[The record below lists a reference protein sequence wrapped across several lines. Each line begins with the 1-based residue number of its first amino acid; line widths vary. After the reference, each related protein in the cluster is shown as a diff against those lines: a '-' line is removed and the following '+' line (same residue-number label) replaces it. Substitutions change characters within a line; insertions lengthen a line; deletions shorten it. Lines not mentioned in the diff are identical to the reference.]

1 MLSCL
6 LLISCED
13 SSELSDTLVLSDL
26 SDFFTL
32 TYANAYKSDR
42 FARPEVIKKLETN
55 LLDFFK
61 APDVSFLS
69 FLLAMRVEIRQF

>member
-1 MLSCL
+1 MSSL
-6 LLISCED
+6 LLIGSED

-26 SDFFTL
+26 SDFFAL
-32 TYANAYKSDR
+32 TYTDAYKSDR
-42 FARPEVIKKLETN
+42 FARPEVIEKLETN

-69 FLLAMRVEIRQF
+69 FLLAVRVEVRQF